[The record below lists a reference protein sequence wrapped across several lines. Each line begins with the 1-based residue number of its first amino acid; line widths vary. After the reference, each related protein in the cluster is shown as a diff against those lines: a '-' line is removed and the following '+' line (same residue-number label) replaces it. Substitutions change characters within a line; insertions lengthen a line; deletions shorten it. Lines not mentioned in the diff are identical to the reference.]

1 MEKGRPHY
9 PLAKVISCIE
19 EGRARATTSAL
30 SGAAQMGLS
39 FRDILAVV
47 GDLKNQKFFKSMTT
61 YNDHQVWQDVYHVQ
75 TSAGEAYLKLTVV
88 DGLLI
93 VSFKEL

>member
-9 PLAKVISCIE
+9 PLAEVISCIE
-19 EGRARATTSAL
+19 EGRTRATTSAL

-39 FRDILAVV
+39 FSDMLVV
-47 GDLKNQKFFKSMTT
+47 VRDLKNQKFFTSMTT
-61 YNDHQVWQDVYHVQ
+61 YKNHQVWQDVYHVQ
-75 TSAGEAYLKLTVV
+75 TFGGEAYLKLTVV